1 MAILS
6 ALTTCMPENEMES
19 ILHHCHAREGGGHFG
34 AIKTASKLLQS
45 GFYWPTLFKDA
56 YAHVKA
62 CDACQKMEN
71 ISRRNEMLLNN
82 ILKV

>member
-1 MAILS
+1 
-6 ALTTCMPENEMES
+6 MES
-19 ILHHCHAREGGGHFG
+19 ILHHSHAREVGGHFG
-34 AIKTASKLLQS
+34 ASKTATKILQS
-45 GFYWPTLFKDA
+45 EFYWPTLFKDA